1 MILNT
6 IGVSQL
12 ISFYQYVKN
21 ETNISQCAINNG
33 RWSILLWY
41 VVQHVIDR
49 CRPHSLDTTSA
60 AGVANLSGRPLSGP
74 RTDGDQRVPPR
85 TSRDATRRDAVLGA
99 VIFFFL
105 KTIDGGPHGRV
116 PSTEAAKQIR
126 YAPAHCSPPTPATP
140 LRFPGT
146 KRRRKPLFY
155 SEHHTAPSDP
165 RPFLSPC
172 LLSLSRAG
180 ENGE

>member
-1 MILNT
+1 MNVVFFSDETFSRSDCFFVTYMILNT

-21 ETNISQCAINNG
+21 ETNISQRAINNG

-74 RTDGDQRVPPR
+74 RTDGEQRVPPR

-105 KTIDGGPHGRV
+105 KTIDGGPDGRARNRHPCARYPTPRV
-116 PSTEAAKQIR
+116 PNTEAGKQIR
-126 YAPAHCSPPTPATP
+126 
-140 LRFPGT
+140 
-146 KRRRKPLFY
+146 
-155 SEHHTAPSDP
+155 
-165 RPFLSPC
+165 
-172 LLSLSRAG
+172 
-180 ENGE
+180 

>member
-1 MILNT
+1 MSFFLVTRLSHVVIVSLSPYMILNT

-21 ETNISQCAINNG
+21 ETNISQRAINNG

-74 RTDGDQRVPPR
+74 RTDGDQRVLPR
-85 TSRDATRRDAVLGA
+85 TSRDATRRDA
-99 VIFFFL
+99 
-105 KTIDGGPHGRV
+105 TQCWV
-116 PSTEAAKQIR
+116 P
-126 YAPAHCSPPTPATP
+126 
-140 LRFPGT
+140 
-146 KRRRKPLFY
+146 
-155 SEHHTAPSDP
+155 
-165 RPFLSPC
+165 
-172 LLSLSRAG
+172 
-180 ENGE
+180 